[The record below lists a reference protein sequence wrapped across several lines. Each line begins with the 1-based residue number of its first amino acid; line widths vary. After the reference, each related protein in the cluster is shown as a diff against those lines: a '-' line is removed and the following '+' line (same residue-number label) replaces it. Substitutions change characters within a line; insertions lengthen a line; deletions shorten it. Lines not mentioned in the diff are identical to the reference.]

1 MTVDLV
7 KKADLEVSE
16 PHFEAFFEFDKEK
29 GKLTIDLS

>member
-16 PHFEAFFEFDKEK
+16 RHFEAFFDFDKEK
-29 GKLTIDLS
+29 GKLDLS